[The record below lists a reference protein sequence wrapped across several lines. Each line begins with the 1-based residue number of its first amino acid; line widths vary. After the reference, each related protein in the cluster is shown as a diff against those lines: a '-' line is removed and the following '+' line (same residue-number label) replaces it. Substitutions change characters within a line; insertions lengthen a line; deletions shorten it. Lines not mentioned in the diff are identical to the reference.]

1 MSSNLDGILLVNK
14 KKGMTSYDVI
24 RKIKFA
30 FKEMDIKTKIGHS
43 GTLDPFAEG
52 LLIVLLGKYT
62 RMSDYLMD
70 LEKTYSGTFIQGVGT
85 DTLDLDGEVI
95 ETTKTLE
102 PSVILSNISNFI
114 GEQMQVPPF
123 YSALKHNGK
132 KLYEY
137 ARKVENI
144 TKPPRKIFVYDLSIK
159 KESSESFSFVTR
171 VSKGTYVRKLI
182 YDYTMSLGVAS
193 YLTSLK
199 REKMGEFSLE
209 DARVIEEITPE
220 NIEKNLMT
228 IDDIN
233 LPYERITLS
242 EREREKLSNG
252 IRIDTERD
260 GIDVALLESE
270 GTVFAFG
277 GVNNGQIYTRF
288 FI

>member
-95 ETTKTLE
+95 ETTKILE

-137 ARKVENI
+137 ARKGENI

-242 EREREKLSNG
+242 EKEREKLSNG
-252 IRIDTERD
+252 IRIDTEREN
-260 GIDVALLESE
+260 IDVALLESE

-277 GVNNGQIYTRF
+277 GVKNGQIYTRF

>member
-1 MSSNLDGILLVNK
+1 MSFNLDGILLVNK

-137 ARKVENI
+137 ARKGENI
-144 TKPPRKIFVYDLSIK
+144 TKPPRKIFVYDLYIK

-199 REKMGEFSLE
+199 REKMGEFTLE

-233 LPYERITLS
+233 LPYVRITLS
-242 EREREKLSNG
+242 EKEREKLSNG
-252 IRIDTERD
+252 IRIDTKRED
-260 GIDVALLESE
+260 IDVALLESE

-277 GVNNGQIYTRF
+277 GVKDGQIYTRF

>member
-137 ARKVENI
+137 ARKGENI

-233 LPYERITLS
+233 LPYKRIKLS

-252 IRIDTERD
+252 IRIDTERED
-260 GIDVALLESE
+260 IDVALLESE

-277 GVNNGQIYTRF
+277 GVKDGQIYTRF

>member
-123 YSALKHNGK
+123 YSALKYNGK

-137 ARKVENI
+137 ARKGENI

-209 DARVIEEITPE
+209 DAQVIEEITPE

-252 IRIDTERD
+252 IRIDTERE

-277 GVNNGQIYTRF
+277 GVKDGQIYTRF

>member
-30 FKEMDIKTKIGHS
+30 FKEMDIKTKIGHT

-95 ETTKTLE
+95 ETTKTLD

-137 ARKVENI
+137 ARKGENI

-199 REKMGEFSLE
+199 REKMGEFSIE

-233 LPYERITLS
+233 LPYVRITLS

-252 IRIDTERD
+252 IRIDTERE

-277 GVNNGQIYTRF
+277 GVKDGQIYTRF

>member
-1 MSSNLDGILLVNK
+1 MSSKLDGILLVNK

-137 ARKVENI
+137 ARKGENI

-159 KESSESFSFVTR
+159 KESSESFTFVTR

-233 LPYERITLS
+233 LPYVRITLS
-242 EREREKLSNG
+242 EKEREKLSNG
-252 IRIDTERD
+252 IRIDTERED
-260 GIDVALLESE
+260 IDVALLESE

-277 GVNNGQIYTRF
+277 GVKDGQIYTRF

>member
-95 ETTKTLE
+95 ETTNTLE
-102 PSVILSNISNFI
+102 PDVILSNISNFI

-137 ARKVENI
+137 ARKGENI
-144 TKPPRKIFVYDLSIK
+144 TKPPRKIFIYDLSIK

-209 DARVIEEITPE
+209 DARVIEDITPE

-252 IRIDTERD
+252 IRIDAERED
-260 GIDVALLESE
+260 IDVALLESE

-277 GVNNGQIYTRF
+277 GVKNGQIYTRF

>member
-1 MSSNLDGILLVNK
+1 MSSKLDGILLVNK

-52 LLIVLLGKYT
+52 LLVILLGKYT

-102 PSVILSNISNFI
+102 PDVILSNISNFI

-137 ARKVENI
+137 ARKGENI
-144 TKPPRKIFVYDLSIK
+144 TKPPRKIFVYELSIS
-159 KESSESFSFVTR
+159 KESSECFSFVTR

-182 YDYTMSLGVAS
+182 YDYTMSLGAAS

-199 REKMGEFSLE
+199 REKMGKFSLE

-220 NIEKNLMT
+220 NIEKSLMT

-233 LPYERITLS
+233 LPYERITLT
-242 EREREKLSNG
+242 EKEREKLSNG
-252 IRIDTERD
+252 IRIDTERE
-260 GIDVALLESE
+260 GLDVALLESE

-277 GVNNGQIYTRF
+277 GVKDRQIYTRF

>member
-85 DTLDLDGEVI
+85 DTLDLDGEDI

-137 ARKVENI
+137 ARKGENI

-220 NIEKNLMT
+220 NIEKTLMT

-233 LPYERITLS
+233 LPYKRIKLS

-252 IRIDTERD
+252 IRIDAERED
-260 GIDVALLESE
+260 IDVALLESE

-277 GVNNGQIYTRF
+277 GVKDGQIYTRF

>member
-137 ARKVENI
+137 ARKGENI

-252 IRIDTERD
+252 IRIDAKRED
-260 GIDVALLESE
+260 IDVALLESE

-277 GVNNGQIYTRF
+277 GVKDGQIYTRF

>member
-137 ARKVENI
+137 ARKGENI

-182 YDYTMSLGVAS
+182 YDYTMSSGVAS

-209 DARVIEEITPE
+209 DARVIEEITPK

-242 EREREKLSNG
+242 EKEREKLSNG
-252 IRIDTERD
+252 IRIDTECEY
-260 GIDVALLESE
+260 IDVALLESE

-277 GVNNGQIYTRF
+277 GVKDGQIYTRF

>member
-1 MSSNLDGILLVNK
+1 
-14 KKGMTSYDVI
+14 
-24 RKIKFA
+24 
-30 FKEMDIKTKIGHS
+30 
-43 GTLDPFAEG
+43 
-52 LLIVLLGKYT
+52 
-62 RMSDYLMD
+62 
-70 LEKTYSGTFIQGVGT
+70 
-85 DTLDLDGEVI
+85 
-95 ETTKTLE
+95 
-102 PSVILSNISNFI
+102 
-114 GEQMQVPPF
+114 MQVPPF

-137 ARKVENI
+137 ARKGENI

-233 LPYERITLS
+233 LPYKRIKLS
-242 EREREKLSNG
+242 EKEREKLSNG
-252 IRIDTERD
+252 IRIDTEREE
-260 GIDVALLESE
+260 IDVALLESE

-277 GVNNGQIYTRF
+277 GVKDGQIYTRF

>member
-24 RKIKFA
+24 RKIKFT

-137 ARKVENI
+137 ARKGENI

-242 EREREKLSNG
+242 EKEREKLSNG
-252 IRIDTERD
+252 IRIDTKRED
-260 GIDVALLESE
+260 IDVALLESE

>member
-1 MSSNLDGILLVNK
+1 MSSNLDGIILVNK

-137 ARKVENI
+137 ARKGENI

-159 KESSESFSFVTR
+159 KESNESFSFVTR

-233 LPYERITLS
+233 LPYKRITLS
-242 EREREKLSNG
+242 VKEREKLSNG
-252 IRIDTERD
+252 IRIDIEREE
-260 GIDVALLESE
+260 IDVALLESE

-277 GVNNGQIYTRF
+277 GVKDGQIYTRF

>member
-137 ARKVENI
+137 ARKGENI

-233 LPYERITLS
+233 LPYVRITLS

-252 IRIDTERD
+252 IRIDAERD

-277 GVNNGQIYTRF
+277 GVKDGQIYTRF

>member
-95 ETTKTLE
+95 ETTNTLE
-102 PSVILSNISNFI
+102 PDVILSNISNFI

-137 ARKVENI
+137 ARKGENI
-144 TKPPRKIFVYDLSIK
+144 TKPPRKIFIYDLSIK
-159 KESSESFSFVTR
+159 KESSESFSFVTH

-199 REKMGEFSLE
+199 REKMGEFSIE

-233 LPYERITLS
+233 LPYVRITLS
-242 EREREKLSNG
+242 EKEREKLSNG

-277 GVNNGQIYTRF
+277 GVKDGQIYTRF

>member
-1 MSSNLDGILLVNK
+1 MSSNLYGILLVNK

-24 RKIKFA
+24 RKIKFT

-137 ARKVENI
+137 ARKGENI

-199 REKMGEFSLE
+199 REKMGEFSIE

-233 LPYERITLS
+233 LPYKRIKLS

-252 IRIDTERD
+252 IRIDAERED
-260 GIDVALLESE
+260 IDVALLESE

-277 GVNNGQIYTRF
+277 GVKNGQIYTRF

>member
-1 MSSNLDGILLVNK
+1 MSFNLDGILLLNK

-102 PSVILSNISNFI
+102 PSEILSNISNFI

-137 ARKVENI
+137 ARKGENI
-144 TKPPRKIFVYDLSIK
+144 TKQPRKIFVYDISIK
-159 KESSESFSFVTR
+159 KESNESFLFVTR

-233 LPYERITLS
+233 LPYVRIKLS
-242 EREREKLSNG
+242 EKEREKLSNG
-252 IRIDTERD
+252 IRIDTERED
-260 GIDVALLESE
+260 IDVALLESE

-277 GVNNGQIYTRF
+277 GVKDGQIYTRF

>member
-95 ETTKTLE
+95 ETTNTLE
-102 PSVILSNISNFI
+102 PSEILSNISNFI

-137 ARKVENI
+137 ARKGENI

-199 REKMGEFSLE
+199 REKMGEFSLD

-233 LPYERITLS
+233 LPYKRIKLS

-277 GVNNGQIYTRF
+277 GVKDGQIYTRF

>member
-137 ARKVENI
+137 ARKGENI

-159 KESSESFSFVTR
+159 KEPSESFSFVTR

-209 DARVIEEITPE
+209 DARVIDKITPE

-277 GVNNGQIYTRF
+277 GVKDGQIYTRF

>member
-1 MSSNLDGILLVNK
+1 MSFNLDGILLVNK

-70 LEKTYSGTFIQGVGT
+70 LEKTYSGTFIPGVGT

-137 ARKVENI
+137 ARKGENI

-159 KESSESFSFVTR
+159 KESSESFYFVTR

-233 LPYERITLS
+233 LPYVRITLS
-242 EREREKLSNG
+242 EKEREKLSNG
-252 IRIDTERD
+252 IRIDTERED
-260 GIDVALLESE
+260 IDVALLESE

-277 GVNNGQIYTRF
+277 GVKDGQIYTRF

>member
-137 ARKVENI
+137 ARKGENI

-209 DARVIEEITPE
+209 DARVIDKITPE

-233 LPYERITLS
+233 LPYVRITLS
-242 EREREKLSNG
+242 EKEREKLSNG
-252 IRIDTERD
+252 IRIDTERE

-277 GVNNGQIYTRF
+277 GVKDGQIYTRF

>member
-137 ARKVENI
+137 ARKGENI

-199 REKMGEFSLE
+199 REKMGKFSLE

-252 IRIDTERD
+252 IRIDAERED
-260 GIDVALLESE
+260 IDVALLESE

-277 GVNNGQIYTRF
+277 GVKDGQIYTRF

>member
-102 PSVILSNISNFI
+102 TSVILSNISNFI

-137 ARKVENI
+137 ARKGENI

-199 REKMGEFSLE
+199 REKMGEFSLD

-233 LPYERITLS
+233 LPYKRIKLS

-277 GVNNGQIYTRF
+277 GVKDGQIYTRF

>member
-1 MSSNLDGILLVNK
+1 MSFKLDGILLVNK

-137 ARKVENI
+137 ARKGENI

-182 YDYTMSLGVAS
+182 YDYTISLGVAS

-233 LPYERITLS
+233 LPYVRITLS
-242 EREREKLSNG
+242 EKEREKLSNG
-252 IRIDTERD
+252 IRIDTERED
-260 GIDVALLESE
+260 IDVALLESE

-277 GVNNGQIYTRF
+277 GVKDGQIYTRF

>member
-70 LEKTYSGTFIQGVGT
+70 LEKTYIGTFIQGVGT

-123 YSALKHNGK
+123 YSALKHKGK

-137 ARKVENI
+137 ARKGENI

-209 DARVIEEITPE
+209 DVRVIEEITPE

-233 LPYERITLS
+233 LPYVRITLS

-252 IRIDTERD
+252 IRIDTERED
-260 GIDVALLESE
+260 IDVALLESE

-277 GVNNGQIYTRF
+277 GVKDGQIYTRF

>member
-1 MSSNLDGILLVNK
+1 MSFNLDGILLVNK

-137 ARKVENI
+137 ARKGENI

-252 IRIDTERD
+252 IRIDTERE

-277 GVNNGQIYTRF
+277 GVKDGQIYTRF

>member
-70 LEKTYSGTFIQGVGT
+70 LEKTYNGTFIQGVGT

-137 ARKVENI
+137 ARKGENI

-252 IRIDTERD
+252 IRIDTERED
-260 GIDVALLESE
+260 IDVALLESE

-277 GVNNGQIYTRF
+277 GVKDGQIYTRF

>member
-95 ETTKTLE
+95 ETTKTWE

-137 ARKVENI
+137 ARKGENI
-144 TKPPRKIFVYDLSIK
+144 TKPPRKILVYDLSIK

-199 REKMGEFSLE
+199 REKMGEFTLE

-228 IDDIN
+228 IADIN
-233 LPYERITLS
+233 LPYVRIKLS
-242 EREREKLSNG
+242 EKEREKLSNG

-277 GVNNGQIYTRF
+277 GVKDGQIYTRF

>member
-1 MSSNLDGILLVNK
+1 MSSNIDGILLVNK

-70 LEKTYSGTFIQGVGT
+70 LEKTYSGTFIQGVDT

-95 ETTKTLE
+95 ETTNTLE
-102 PSVILSNISNFI
+102 PSEILSNISNFI

-123 YSALKHNGK
+123 YSALKYNGK

-137 ARKVENI
+137 ARKGENI

-233 LPYERITLS
+233 LPYVRITLS
-242 EREREKLSNG
+242 EKDREKLSNG
-252 IRIDTERD
+252 IRIDTERED
-260 GIDVALLESE
+260 IDVALLESK

-277 GVNNGQIYTRF
+277 GVKNGQIYTRF

>member
-137 ARKVENI
+137 ARKGENI

-199 REKMGEFSLE
+199 REKMGEFTLE

-228 IDDIN
+228 IADIN
-233 LPYERITLS
+233 LPYVRIKLS
-242 EREREKLSNG
+242 EKEREKLSNG
-252 IRIDTERD
+252 IRIDTERED
-260 GIDVALLESE
+260 IDVALLESE

-277 GVNNGQIYTRF
+277 GVKDGQIYTRF

>member
-137 ARKVENI
+137 ARKGENI

-199 REKMGEFSLE
+199 REKMGEFSIE

-252 IRIDTERD
+252 IRIDTERED
-260 GIDVALLESE
+260 IDVALLESE

-277 GVNNGQIYTRF
+277 GVKNGQIYTRF

>member
-123 YSALKHNGK
+123 YSALKHNVK

-137 ARKVENI
+137 ARKGENI
-144 TKPPRKIFVYDLSIK
+144 TKPPRKILVYDLSIK

-199 REKMGEFSLE
+199 REKMGEFTLE

-228 IDDIN
+228 IADIN
-233 LPYERITLS
+233 LPYVRIKLS
-242 EREREKLSNG
+242 EKEREKLSNG

-277 GVNNGQIYTRF
+277 GVKDGQIYTRF

>member
-95 ETTKTLE
+95 ETTNTLE
-102 PSVILSNISNFI
+102 PDVILSNISNFI

-137 ARKVENI
+137 ARKGENI
-144 TKPPRKIFVYDLSIK
+144 TKPPRKIFIYDLSIK

-182 YDYTMSLGVAS
+182 DDYTLSLGVAS

-209 DARVIEEITPE
+209 DARVIEDITPE

-252 IRIDTERD
+252 IRIDAERED
-260 GIDVALLESE
+260 IDVALLESE

-277 GVNNGQIYTRF
+277 GVKNGQIYTRF

>member
-137 ARKVENI
+137 ARKGENI

-199 REKMGEFSLE
+199 REKMGEFSLD

-233 LPYERITLS
+233 LPYKRIKLS

-252 IRIDTERD
+252 IRIDAERED
-260 GIDVALLESE
+260 IDVALLESE

-277 GVNNGQIYTRF
+277 GVKNGQIYTRF

>member
-30 FKEMDIKTKIGHS
+30 FKEMGIKTKIGHS

-62 RMSDYLMD
+62 RISDYLMD

-85 DTLDLDGEVI
+85 DTLDLDGEII
-95 ETTKTLE
+95 ERTKTLSPE
-102 PSVILSNISNFI
+102 IILSNISNFI

-137 ARKVENI
+137 ARKGENI

-209 DARVIEEITPE
+209 DARVFEEITPE

-233 LPYERITLS
+233 LPYVRITLS
-242 EREREKLSNG
+242 EKEREKLSNG
-252 IRIDTERD
+252 IRIDTKRED
-260 GIDVALLESE
+260 IDVALLESE

-277 GVNNGQIYTRF
+277 GVKDGQIYTRF

>member
-137 ARKVENI
+137 ARKGENI

>member
-24 RKIKFA
+24 RKIKFT

-137 ARKVENI
+137 ARKGENI

-242 EREREKLSNG
+242 EKEREKLSNG
-252 IRIDTERD
+252 IRIDTERED
-260 GIDVALLESE
+260 IDVALLESE

-277 GVNNGQIYTRF
+277 GVKNGQIYTRF

>member
-30 FKEMDIKTKIGHS
+30 FKEMDIKMKIGHS

-85 DTLDLDGEVI
+85 DTLDLDGEII
-95 ETTKTLE
+95 ERTKTLSPE
-102 PSVILSNISNFI
+102 NILSNISNFI

-137 ARKVENI
+137 ARKGENI
-144 TKPPRKIFVYDLSIK
+144 TKPPRKIFVYDLYIK

-233 LPYERITLS
+233 LPYVRITLS

-252 IRIDTERD
+252 IRVDTERED
-260 GIDVALLESE
+260 IDVALLESE

-277 GVNNGQIYTRF
+277 GVKDGQIYTRF

>member
-1 MSSNLDGILLVNK
+1 MSSKLDGILLVNK

-30 FKEMDIKTKIGHS
+30 FKEMNIKTKIGHS

-137 ARKVENI
+137 ARKGENI

-199 REKMGEFSLE
+199 REKMGEFTLE

-228 IDDIN
+228 IADIN
-233 LPYERITLS
+233 LPYVRIKLS
-242 EREREKLSNG
+242 EKEREKLSNG
-252 IRIDTERD
+252 IRIDTERED
-260 GIDVALLESE
+260 IDVALLESE

-277 GVNNGQIYTRF
+277 GVKDGQIYTRF